1 MLNRQIILIIVSCFL
16 MSMYSCKKKN
26 YETLPELDSL
36 GNNMNPASGT
46 EYVKLDSTRVY
57 NSTNKILKSN
67 VSIDANAIS
76 AMGFTWAKIN
86 VYKNGYYSAYLPS
99 TLTTKMFLDNVV
111 SCQVLKLE
119 FTVVD
124 INGRESKKSKQFV
137 VTIP

>member
-1 MLNRQIILIIVSCFL
+1 MLNHKFILIFFSFL
-16 MSMYSCKKKN
+16 VLCLCSCKKED
-26 YETLPELDSL
+26 YETLPELDL

-57 NSTNKILKSN
+57 NNTTKILKSY

-76 AMGFTWAKIN
+76 AMGFTWSRIN
-86 VYKNGYYSAYLPS
+86 VYKNGYNGTYLSSILPN
-99 TLTTKMFLDNVV
+99 KVFLDNVV
-111 SCQVLKLE
+111 SGQIIKFE

-124 INGRESKKSKQFV
+124 INGRESKKSKPFT